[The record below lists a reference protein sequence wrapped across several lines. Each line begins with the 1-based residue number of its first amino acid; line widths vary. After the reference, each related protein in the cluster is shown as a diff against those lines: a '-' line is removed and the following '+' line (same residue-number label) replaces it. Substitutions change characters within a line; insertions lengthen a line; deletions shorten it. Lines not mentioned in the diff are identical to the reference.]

1 MILAPGILRM
11 IIVGQVKGILLQSV
25 KEKQIPMPRAE
36 ENSPGEWANVT
47 VFAWRNVANNYIRAV
62 K

>member
-1 MILAPGILRM
+1 MIT
-11 IIVGQVKGILLQSV
+11 VGQVKGILLQSV
-25 KEKQIPMPRAE
+25 KENQIPMPRAE